1 MQPTITDRDRAAL
14 LAAALARVDD
24 ADLRDGAASLAGRSE
39 VPRAVANALNA
50 LRRRGSMAQTIGRP
64 PYRAVLP
71 FVASAVS
78 EECLARTIEVLG
90 DNADDPS
97 REQLL
102 EALAVVGESYSD
114 PVLAVMLAS
123 VASSDMPAA
132 DLCFD
137 IATGDERFGL
147 AGVGPASGAEE
158 GDGDVSTNGGG
169 PVSASSATMDD
180 PAHDDN
186 AVDQAV
192 DQAGSTTAPPSVE
205 QRAARRARRQA
216 AADHRRRRQETAQR
230 AAERVRSERKSER
243 KKDRVAVLAAAD
255 ETTVPPRGA
264 RTAPTLIRP
273 PALTPAQSQEF
284 DPGDPLV
291 GAVVSAWVS
300 FADEP
305 GRDSASGA
313 DPIGPETAG
322 DPTDSETG
330 KARPCVVIAGAPEHL
345 LVRPG
350 YSDGGRKSRDWTS
363 VPVHEWREAG
373 LDQPTWIGGDSLR
386 IARSV
391 VASVIGRLSV
401 ADWNLLW

>member
-1 MQPTITDRDRAAL
+1 MQPTITARDRAAL

-24 ADLRDGAASLAGRSE
+24 ADLRAGAASLAGRSE

-90 DNADDPS
+90 DNANDPS

-102 EALAVVGESYSD
+102 EALTVVGESYSD

-123 VASSDMPAA
+123 VAASDMPAA
-132 DLCFD
+132 DLCFE
-137 IATGDERFGL
+137 IATSDERFGL
-147 AGVGPASGAEE
+147 LSVGPALGAEE
-158 GDGDVSTNGGG
+158 GDGRLSTNGAG
-169 PVSASSATMDD
+169 PDSVTEATVD
-180 PAHDDN
+180 PAQHDDHG
-186 AVDQAV
+186 VDRA
-192 DQAGSTTAPPSVE
+192 DSTTTPPSVE
-205 QRAARRARRQA
+205 QRAGRRARRQA
-216 AADHRRRRQETAQR
+216 AADHRRQRQETAQR

-243 KKDRVAVLAAAD
+243 KKERAALLPVTD
-255 ETTVPPRGA
+255 ETTVSPRRA

-273 PALTPAQSQEF
+273 SALTPAQSQEF

-300 FADEP
+300 FADEN
-305 GRDSASGA
+305 GRHLTAGA
-313 DPIGPETAG
+313 DISGPETAG
-322 DPTDSETG
+322 VPIESEAG
-330 KARPCVVIAGAPEHL
+330 KARPCVVIAGAPDQL

-373 LDQPTWIGGDSLR
+373 LDQPTWIGGDSVR
-386 IARSV
+386 IARSA
-391 VASVIGRLSV
+391 VASVIGQLSI